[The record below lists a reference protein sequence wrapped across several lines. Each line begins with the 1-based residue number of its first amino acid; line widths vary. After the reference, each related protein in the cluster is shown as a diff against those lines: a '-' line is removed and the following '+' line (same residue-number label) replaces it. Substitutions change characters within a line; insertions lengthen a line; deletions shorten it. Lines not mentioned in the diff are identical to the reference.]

1 MGRTLVLP
9 PAQEIQMLS
18 SSDEE
23 QNNEFSFDHFFPM
36 KQISDEHVGFS
47 IITMEEYLNLFLD
60 GRFKHPKTGE
70 TLFPP
75 NNRTKWNGA
84 EDDELDVLQKWLR
97 ESSRILRWN
106 PEKCIAT
113 FPRSSG
119 PNDMKEIEDIYKELA
134 KEGYPSFKEFVGKP
148 VPVDAGPKERIRESS
163 AEREG
168 HCVYNDK
175 LQQAPWIHF
184 PVFHDKKEKSRMLVH
199 FYAFLFFA
207 DWKTDLWTK
216 RFVRDHIR
224 YTDEIQCAAARIVT
238 AIRQHVY
245 KRTGGKSNEFD
256 TLHVRRGDFSDYF
269 DVTQSTAEDIYE
281 MTSKNGVVPENATIY
296 IGTDEGNKTFFNL
309 LKERYDVLFLDDFE
323 EELGDI
329 NTNFYGMIDQLV
341 ASRGSNFFGCW
352 FSTFSGYIHRLRGYH
367 ANNKKVAGYEQGIV
381 PTSFYYALKQHYGKM
396 QEYHP
401 VKKSFYAREFP
412 TSWRLIDTGVADS

>member
-1 MGRTLVLP
+1 
-9 PAQEIQMLS
+9 
-18 SSDEE
+18 
-23 QNNEFSFDHFFPM
+23 
-36 KQISDEHVGFS
+36 
-47 IITMEEYLNLFLD
+47 
-60 GRFKHPKTGE
+60 
-70 TLFPP
+70 
-75 NNRTKWNGA
+75 
-84 EDDELDVLQKWLR
+84 
-97 ESSRILRWN
+97 
-106 PEKCIAT
+106 
-113 FPRSSG
+113 
-119 PNDMKEIEDIYKELA
+119 
-134 KEGYPSFKEFVGKP
+134 
-148 VPVDAGPKERIRESS
+148 
-163 AEREG
+163 
-168 HCVYNDK
+168 
-175 LQQAPWIHF
+175 
-184 PVFHDKKEKSRMLVH
+184 
-199 FYAFLFFA
+199 
-207 DWKTDLWTK
+207 
-216 RFVRDHIR
+216 
-224 YTDEIQCAAARIVT
+224 VT

-245 KRTGGKSNEFD
+245 KRTGGNSNEFD

-281 MTSKNGVVPENATIY
+281 MTSKNGVVPENTTIY

-341 ASRGSNFFGCW
+341 ASRGNNFFGCW

-381 PTSFYYALKQHYGKM
+381 PASFYYALKQHYGKM